1 MHHGFASSRCGSKRI
16 DRRAAGLSD
25 PGPERH
31 EMLKEKVAVSTGA
44 LRALT
49 GVGTR
54 GSLPEDV
61 LIERLLPIAW
71 TRKIGETARLESQVA
86 DLPGRGAR
94 CGRRKP
100 AENWTGAPAAGSV
113 LQWPRVLPNP
123 RRRPGPPP

>member
-1 MHHGFASSRCGSKRI
+1 
-16 DRRAAGLSD
+16 
-25 PGPERH
+25 
-31 EMLKEKVAVSTGA
+31 MLKGKVAVSTGA

-86 DLPGRGAR
+86 DLPGGGAR

-100 AENWTGAPAAGSV
+100 ADNWTGAPAAGSLV
-113 LQWPRVLPNP
+113 QSPGSLQNP
-123 RRRPGPPP
+123 LRRPGPPP